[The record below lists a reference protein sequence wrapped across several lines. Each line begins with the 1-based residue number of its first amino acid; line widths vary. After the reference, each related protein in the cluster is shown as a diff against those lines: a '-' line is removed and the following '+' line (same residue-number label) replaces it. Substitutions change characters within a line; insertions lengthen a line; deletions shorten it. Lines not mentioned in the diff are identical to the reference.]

1 MNFEKPPVEPWE
13 MMANAKR
20 ILGLATFQRLLGIGT
35 TQANR
40 YCRNPKF
47 TSDSENSVLVRLRNL
62 FDELHDAGEP
72 DEVRQMLNYL
82 AESINERCGGKATT
96 APNKDTVA
104 EECLDDLPSLA
115 LVHELMQ
122 TGEHPRVVRDA
133 FDKHVDEVGQDLDL
147 YETQWEQEHA

>member
-1 MNFEKPPVEPWE
+1 MDYQKPPVEPWE

-20 ILGLATFQRLLGIGT
+20 ALGITTFQKLLGVGT

-47 TSDSENSVLVRLRNL
+47 TADAENSVLVRLRNI
-62 FDELHDAGEP
+62 FDELRDAGEP
-72 DEVRQMLNYL
+72 DQVRQMLNYL
-82 AESINERCGGKATT
+82 GESIGERVGGRACTMPNKATV
-96 APNKDTVA
+96 P
-104 EECLDDLPSLA
+104 EECMDDLPSLA

-122 TGEHPRVVRDA
+122 SGEHPRIVRHA

-147 YETQWEQEHA
+147 YEQQYGEKNK

>member
-13 MMANAKR
+13 MMAEAKR
-20 ILGLATFQRLLGIGT
+20 ALGITTFQKLLGVGT

-47 TSDSENSVLVRLRNL
+47 TADAENSQLVRLRDL
-62 FDELHDAGEP
+62 FDELRNAGAE
-72 DEVRQMLNYL
+72 DQVRQMLNFL
-82 AESINERCGGKATT
+82 GESIGERVGGRANT

-115 LVHELMQ
+115 LVHELLQ
-122 TGEHPRVVRDA
+122 SGEHPRVIRDA
-133 FDKHVDEVGQDLDL
+133 FDKLVDEVSQDLSL
-147 YETQWEQEHA
+147 YENKWREGK

>member
-13 MMANAKR
+13 MMADAKR
-20 ILGLATFQRLLGIGT
+20 ALGPTTFQKLLGVGT

-47 TSDSENSVLVRLRNL
+47 TADAENSQLVRLRDL
-62 FDELHDAGEP
+62 FDELRIAGAE
-72 DEVRQMLNYL
+72 DQVRQMLNFL
-82 AESINERCGGKATT
+82 GESIEERVGGRAHTT
-96 APNKDTVA
+96 PNKKTVP
-104 EECLDDLPSLA
+104 EECMDDLPSLA

-122 TGEHPRVVRDA
+122 SGEHPRVIRDA

-147 YETQWEQEHA
+147 YERQWREKNQ

>member
-13 MMANAKR
+13 MMAEAKR
-20 ILGLATFQRLLGIGT
+20 ALGITTFQKLLGVGT

-47 TSDSENSVLVRLRNL
+47 TADAENSQLVRLRDL
-62 FDELHDAGEP
+62 FDELRNAGAE
-72 DEVRQMLNYL
+72 DQVRQMLNFL
-82 AESINERCGGKATT
+82 AESIDERCGGRATT
-96 APNKDTVA
+96 TPDKDSVA

-122 TGEHPRVVRDA
+122 SGEHPRVIRDA

-147 YETQWEQEHA
+147 YENQWREKNQ